1 MEDKYLNLS
10 NAELRIKLI
19 TLENEYEA
27 IKSRIKNDLEHLDLL
42 DSEYISVQQVLNKRT
57 KGKI

>member
-10 NAELRIKLI
+10 NAEIRVKLVS
-19 TLENEYEA
+19 LENEYEA
-27 IKSRIKNDLEHLDLL
+27 VKNRIRKDLERLDAL
-42 DSEYISVQQVLNKRT
+42 DEEYISMKQVLNKRT